1 MEQRKGLRCKVC
13 TGCGLC
19 PGIQKTKDSSIQIL
33 TESLPDERESCEF
46 DNPSMRLAV
55 ADIGTTTIAM
65 QLLGRD
71 GSCEES
77 FVRLNPQSVYGADVL
92 SRITHAE
99 EAEKALEM
107 QTMVRKVL
115 EDGLRAFEGFLAAGE
130 TICLVIAAN
139 TTMNYLLAGFSP
151 ERLGRAPFLA
161 EHLEPMEL
169 NFLEGR
175 VKGFVFPGLSAFVGG
190 DIVAGILACEID
202 RREEITLLIDLGT
215 NGEMALGN
223 NKRILATAT
232 AAGPAFEGG
241 ANRGVC
247 GSDRIHL
254 THALLQEGIL
264 DETGLLQEPFFDK
277 GVRAGNVLVTQPAIR
292 SLQCAKAAIQA
303 GIHILVKKYGISFA
317 EVDRVV
323 LAGGFGYFL
332 NPADAAGIGLLPGDF
347 LGKTVSGGN
356 TALLGARMLGKRLLQ
371 KVPNPALKD
380 WTALFQDQ
388 LCAQILNL
396 AEEPGFAKSYTD
408 AMALRASR

>member
-19 PGIQKTKDSSIQIL
+19 PGIQKTKDASIQIL

-46 DNPSMRLAV
+46 ANPSMRLAV

-92 SRITHAE
+92 SRITHAG

-115 EDGLRAFEGFLAAGE
+115 EDGLLAFEGFLAEGE

-139 TTMNYLLAGFSP
+139 TTMNYLLAGFP
-151 ERLGRAPFLA
+151 PKRLGQAPFLA

-175 VKGFVFPGLSAFVGG
+175 VRGFVFPGLSAFVGG

-223 NKRILATAT
+223 GKRILATAT

-241 ANRGVC
+241 VNRGIF
-247 GSDRIHL
+247 GSDMIHL
-254 THALLQEGIL
+254 TYALLQEGIL
-264 DETGLLQEPFFDK
+264 DETGLLKEPFFDK

-303 GIHILVKKYGISFA
+303 GIHILVKKYGVSFA
-317 EVDRVV
+317 DVDRVV

-332 NPADAAGIGLLPGDF
+332 NPADAVGIGLLPGEF

-371 KVPNPALKD
+371 KVQNPALKD

-388 LCAQILNL
+388 LCARILNL
-396 AEEPGFAKSYTD
+396 AQEPEFAKNYTD